1 MTIVARFL
9 QTITEPDGVTLCPV
23 RITALAAVAGYHSLV
38 AYLVAIQ
45 RTPLTMADC
54 GLYAQH
60 MAILGSALGGAVGA
74 KSLMKGDTP
83 PDQG

>member
-1 MTIVARFL
+1 MTLKERFL

-38 AYLVAIQ
+38 GYIVSIQ
-45 RTPLTMADC
+45 HTPLTMADC

-60 MAILGSALGGAVGA
+60 MATLGSALGIAVGA
-74 KSLMKGDTP
+74 KSVLKGDTP
-83 PDQG
+83 N

>member
-1 MTIVARFL
+1 MNLRERFL

-23 RITALAAVAGYHSLV
+23 RITALVAVAGYHSLV
-38 AYLVAIQ
+38 GYLVAIQ

-60 MAILGSALGGAVGA
+60 LSILGSTLGVAVGA
-74 KSLMKGDTP
+74 KSVMKGDAPTN
-83 PDQG
+83 